1 MPRDKVNS
9 LRESKGFEAA
19 DPEASTA
26 IMLAEHERVSNL
38 YLHNAAMGER
48 RVTIH
53 LLFVAGGGTLLLSL
67 PQLMGLKPPA
77 DGSFFP
83 IIQQLILPGSMIVLL
98 MAVEGILTF
107 QRLIERRIRA
117 TEYLRAI
124 NRINRFFVDRSPVV
138 QEYLPWR
145 CFDDM
150 PAFGGKMGIS
160 DLRDVVAVLN
170 CLYAGILG
178 ADLSLLAFGSTW
190 FGSLPNWM
198 SFVALVSGFLVALV
212 TWLWHSRYEASIVRR
227 AEREAAERVCFP
239 SPAESAAQEPRS
251 VGLEA

>member
-1 MPRDKVNS
+1 VR
-9 LRESKGFEAA
+9 LSKSPEVADSDIFAA
-19 DPEASTA
+19 V
-26 IMLAEHERVSNL
+26 MLAEHERVSNL

-67 PQLMGLKPPA
+67 PQLMGLKPAA

-83 IIQQLILPGSMIVLL
+83 IIQQLILPGAMIVLL

-124 NRINRFFVDRSPVV
+124 NRINRFFVDRSPVL
-138 QEYLPWR
+138 QQYLPWR
-145 CFDDM
+145 SCDDM
-150 PAFGGKMGIS
+150 PAFGGKTLGVS

-170 CLYAGILG
+170 CLYVGILG
-178 ADLSLLAFGSTW
+178 ADLSLLALGSTQL
-190 FGSLPNWM
+190 GSLRNWM
-198 SFVALVSGFLVALV
+198 GMLATVAGLLVALL
-212 TWLWHSRYEASIVRR
+212 TWWWHSRYETSIVQR
-227 AEREAAERVCFP
+227 AERDASGRVSFP
-239 SPAESAAQEPRS
+239 SSTSSSLSSVTPADRAD
-251 VGLEA
+251 V